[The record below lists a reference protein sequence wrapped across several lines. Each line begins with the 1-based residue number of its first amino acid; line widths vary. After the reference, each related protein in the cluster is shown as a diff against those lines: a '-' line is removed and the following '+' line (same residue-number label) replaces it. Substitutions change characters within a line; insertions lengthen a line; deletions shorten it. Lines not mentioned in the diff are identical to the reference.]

1 MEEQESATADA
12 PHMTA
17 AAAATAALS
26 SEAMT
31 ARGGEMGI
39 AATTVIQGRKCYEYL
54 LCVRAVARF
63 RGTTFRMN

>member
-12 PHMTA
+12 PHAAA

-26 SEAMT
+26 KETT
-31 ARGGEMGI
+31 AARGEMGI
-39 AATTVIQGRKCYEYL
+39 ATTAVIQGRKCHEYL

-63 RGTTFRMN
+63 RGNVSN

>member
-26 SEAMT
+26 KETTA

-39 AATTVIQGRKCYEYL
+39 ATTAVIQGRKCHEYL

-63 RGTTFRMN
+63 RGNVSN

>member
-1 MEEQESATADA
+1 MEEESATADA

-26 SEAMT
+26 KET
-31 ARGGEMGI
+31 AAARGEMGI
-39 AATTVIQGRKCYEYL
+39 ATTAVIQGRKCHEYL

-63 RGTTFRMN
+63 RGNVSN

>member
-1 MEEQESATADA
+1 MEEESATADA

-26 SEAMT
+26 KETT
-31 ARGGEMGI
+31 AARGEMGI
-39 AATTVIQGRKCYEYL
+39 ATTTVIQGRKCQEYL

-63 RGTTFRMN
+63 RGGATFRMN